1 MFLASLPGAAM
12 IRYIG
17 RRIFQGLLAIV
28 IVISVIFLVL
38 NLSGD
43 PIRMLLSP
51 TASPEEVRKMREV
64 YGLDRSLVVR
74 YGVFLSQAAH
84 LNFGNSIQSRRPAV
98 DLALERLPATL
109 LLSFSSLVTAA
120 LAGIPLGMAAALKR
134 GSPVDTLAVFI
145 SMIGQS
151 TPVFWIALIL
161 IFLFAVMIPILP
173 PSGYGSA
180 AHLVLPAVSI
190 ALFLTAGVTRVTR
203 TSTLEVVNQ
212 PFVTVVRSKGLSR
225 RSVLIK
231 HILRNAA
238 LPVVT
243 QLSLQMRFVIGG
255 SVVVESIFGWP
266 GIGQLLAQSAYR
278 RDYPVVIAATFFT
291 ALFILA
297 FNLLLDLMY
306 TLIDPR
312 IRAWK

>member
-1 MFLASLPGAAM
+1 M

-51 TASPEEVRKMREV
+51 TASQEEVRRMREV
-64 YGLDRSLVVR
+64 YGLDRSLAVR

-109 LLSFSSLVTAA
+109 LLSFSSLVMAA

-180 AHLVLPAVSI
+180 AHLVLPAVSV
-190 ALFLTAGVTRVTR
+190 ALFLIAGVTRVTR

-266 GIGQLLAQSAYR
+266 GIGQLLAQSAYG

>member
-1 MFLASLPGAAM
+1 M

-28 IVISVIFLVL
+28 IVISVVFLVL

-51 TASPEEVRKMREV
+51 TASQEEVRKMREV
-64 YGLDRSLVVR
+64 YGLDRSLAVR
-74 YGVFLSQAAH
+74 YGLFLSQAAH

-109 LLSFSSLVTAA
+109 LLSFSSLAMAA

-134 GSPVDTLAVFI
+134 GSAADTLAVFI

-212 PFVTVVRSKGLSR
+212 PFVTVIRAKGLSQ

-238 LPVVT
+238 FPVVT

-266 GIGQLLAQSAYR
+266 GIGQLLAQSAYS

-297 FNLLLDLMY
+297 FNLLLDLIY

>member
-1 MFLASLPGAAM
+1 M

-28 IVISVIFLVL
+28 IVISVVFLVL

-51 TASPEEVRKMREV
+51 TASQEEVRKMREV
-64 YGLDRSLVVR
+64 YGLDRSLAVR

-84 LNFGNSIQSRRPAV
+84 LDFGNSIQSRRPAV

-109 LLSFSSLVTAA
+109 LLSFSSLAMAA
-120 LAGIPLGMAAALKR
+120 VAGIPLGMAAALKR
-134 GSPVDTLAVFI
+134 GSATDTLAVFI

-212 PFVTVVRSKGLSR
+212 PFVTVIRAKGLSR

-238 LPVVT
+238 FPVVT

-266 GIGQLLAQSAYR
+266 GIGQLLAQSAYS
-278 RDYPVVIAATFFT
+278 RDYPVVIAATFLEMDPT
-291 ALFILA
+291 ACTSIGL
-297 FNLLLDLMY
+297 
-306 TLIDPR
+306 R
-312 IRAWK
+312 

>member
-1 MFLASLPGAAM
+1 M

-17 RRIFQGLLAIV
+17 QRIFQGLLAIV
-28 IVISVIFLVL
+28 IVISVVFLVL

-51 TASPEEVRKMREV
+51 TASQEEVRKMREV
-64 YGLDRSLVVR
+64 YGLDRSLAVR
-74 YGVFLSQAAH
+74 YGLFLSQAAH

-109 LLSFSSLVTAA
+109 LLSFSSLAMAA

-134 GSPVDTLAVFI
+134 GSAADTLAVFI

-151 TPVFWIALIL
+151 TPIFWIALIL

-212 PFVTVVRSKGLSR
+212 PFVTVIRAKGLSR

-238 LPVVT
+238 FPVVT

-266 GIGQLLAQSAYR
+266 GIGQLLAQSAYS

-291 ALFILA
+291 ALSILA
-297 FNLLLDLMY
+297 FNLLLDLIY

>member
-1 MFLASLPGAAM
+1 M

-51 TASPEEVRKMREV
+51 TASQEEVRRMREV
-64 YGLDRSLVVR
+64 YGLDRSLAVR

-109 LLSFSSLVTAA
+109 LLSFSSLVMAA
-120 LAGIPLGMAAALKR
+120 LVGIPLGMAAALKR

-180 AHLVLPAVSI
+180 AHLVLPAVSV

-231 HILRNAA
+231 HVLRNAA

-266 GIGQLLAQSAYR
+266 GIGQLLAQSAYS

>member
-1 MFLASLPGAAM
+1 M

-17 RRIFQGLLAIV
+17 QRIFQGLLAIV
-28 IVISVIFLVL
+28 IVISVVFLVL

-51 TASPEEVRKMREV
+51 TASQEEVRKMREV
-64 YGLDRSLVVR
+64 YGLDRSLAVR
-74 YGVFLSQAAH
+74 YGLFLSQAAH

-109 LLSFSSLVTAA
+109 LLSFSSLAMAA

-134 GSPVDTLAVFI
+134 GSAADTLAVFI

-151 TPVFWIALIL
+151 TPIFWIALIL

-212 PFVTVVRSKGLSR
+212 PFVTVIRAKGLSR

-238 LPVVT
+238 FPVVT

-266 GIGQLLAQSAYR
+266 GIGQLLAQSAYS

-297 FNLLLDLMY
+297 FNLLLDLIY